1 MKLISFWKDFLSLL
15 YPRICVLCRRR
26 LIGDELHC
34 CLFCQSSIP
43 RTNYHAMQ
51 VENAGALRLEG
62 KIIFQQIS
70 SFLYYN
76 KRGNGQK
83 IVAEIKYYKNE
94 KFGKY
99 MGRLMAKEMQN
110 SRFFDDIQG
119 IIPIPLHKKKLKIR
133 GFNQAEA
140 IAQGISE
147 VTNIPLYTHSLF
159 RQVANTTQTR
169 KSALQRWMNTKD
181 IFTLIPETDFSGK
194 HLLLVD
200 DVLTTGSTLEA
211 CAHPFLK
218 DRTIKVSIL
227 TLAITE

>member
-1 MKLISFWKDFLSLL
+1 MNLISLWKDFLALL

-26 LIGDELHC
+26 LIGDELHF

-43 RTNYHAMQ
+43 RTNYHTMQ
-51 VENAGALRLEG
+51 ENAAALRFEG
-62 KIIFQQIS
+62 KIIFQQVGA
-70 SFLYYN
+70 FLYYN

-83 IVAEIKYYKNE
+83 IITEIKYRKNE
-94 KFGKY
+94 KFGQY
-99 MGRLMAKEMQN
+99 MGRLMAKEMLN
-110 SRFFDDIQG
+110 SCFFDDIQG
-119 IIPIPLHKKKLKIR
+119 IIPVPLHKKKLKIR
-133 GFNQAEA
+133 GFNQSES

-147 VTNIPLYTHSLF
+147 ITNIPLYSHSLF

-169 KSALQRWMNTKD
+169 KNALQRWINTKD
-181 IFTLIPETDFSGK
+181 IFTLVPETDFAEK

-218 DRTIKVSIL
+218 DWSVKISIL
-227 TLAITE
+227 TLAIAE

>member
-1 MKLISFWKDFLSLL
+1 MQIISLWKDFLTLL
-15 YPRICVLCRRR
+15 YPRICAICQRR
-26 LIGDELHC
+26 LIGGEEHF
-34 CLFCQSSIP
+34 CLFCQSHIP
-43 RTNYHAMQ
+43 RTNYHTTQ
-51 VENAGALRLEG
+51 ENAAALRFEG
-62 KIIFQQIS
+62 KMIFQQAS

-76 KRGNGQK
+76 KGGNGQK

-94 KFGKY
+94 KLGTH
-99 MGRLMAKEMQN
+99 MGRLMAKEIQD
-110 SRFFDDIQG
+110 SGFFDNIQG

-133 GFNQAEA
+133 GFNQAEV

-147 VTNIPLYTHSLF
+147 VTGIPLYARSLF

-169 KSALQRWMNTKD
+169 KSALARWMNTKD
-181 IFTLIPETDFSGK
+181 IFTLIPETDFSGQ

-218 DRTIKVSIL
+218 DRSIRISIL